1 MSSESFTISKKALIT
16 LIAASIVVIISLG
29 IRQTF
34 GLFYFDFNTD
44 LDISI
49 SHFGFVMGLQLL
61 LWGVFSPLFG
71 VITDKYGGAV
81 AIFIGFVF
89 YLVGVLLFYSGYNT
103 GGYFTLT
110 IGVMIG
116 IGLGSTA
123 IGIPVSVVAK
133 HFPASNRTIATG
145 IVTCAGSFGYF
156 VSPLL
161 VRYSLVETGWEN
173 TLLYFSLLL
182 GLGLVVALF
191 VSTPKIPVGVNQDNN
206 QTAREA
212 LKEAFANKSFIYL
225 TLGFFVCG
233 WHIALVAT
241 HIPTYMADKGL
252 PDWTPAMVLA
262 LIGVFNMAG
271 TITSGYLATRY
282 SKKKIL
288 SAIYLLRGVSI
299 IYFIF
304 LPPSIFNSV
313 VFGVTFGFLWL
324 STVPPTNG
332 LVAHIFGTK
341 YVGLLYGI
349 VFVSHQIGS
358 FLGAYLGGV
367 FYELNGNFD
376 YAWYGSIALSLF
388 AGLIHLPIVE
398 KAIERTQLS
407 SFNCFLYY
415 R

>member
-182 GLGLVVALF
+182 GLGLLVALF

-282 SKKKIL
+282 TKKKIL

-332 LVAHIFGTK
+332 IVAHIFGTK

-398 KAIERTQLS
+398 KAIERTQPA
-407 SFNCFLYY
+407 
-415 R
+415 

>member
-212 LKEAFANKSFIYL
+212 LREAFANKSFIYL

-288 SAIYLLRGVSI
+288 SSIYLLRGVSI

-332 LVAHIFGTK
+332 IVAHIFGTK

-376 YAWYGSIALSLF
+376 YAWYGSIALSIF

-398 KAIERTQLS
+398 KAIERTQPA
-407 SFNCFLYY
+407 
-415 R
+415 

>member
-1 MSSESFTISKKALIT
+1 MSSEIFSINKKALIT
-16 LIAASIVVIISLG
+16 LIAASVVVIISLG

-34 GLFYFDFNTD
+34 GLFFFDFNVD

-61 LWGVFSPLFG
+61 LWGIFSPLFG
-71 VITDKYGGAV
+71 YITDKYGGAI
-81 AIFIGFVF
+81 AIFIGFLF
-89 YLVGVLLFYSGYNT
+89 YLAGVLLFYSGLNT
-103 GGYFTLT
+103 GYYFTLT
-110 IGVMIG
+110 IGVLIG
-116 IGLGSTA
+116 VGLGSTA

-161 VRYSLVETGWEN
+161 VRYSLIETGWEN
-173 TLLYFSLLL
+173 TLIYFSLLL
-182 GLGLVVALF
+182 GLGLIVALF
-191 VSTPKIPVGVNQDNN
+191 VSTPKVPVGVDQDNK

-212 LKEAFANKSFIYL
+212 LKEAFENKSFIYL

-241 HIPTYMADKGL
+241 HIPTYMMDKGM
-252 PDWTPAMVLA
+252 PEWTAAMILA
-262 LIGVFNMAG
+262 LIGIFNMLG
-271 TITSGYLATRY
+271 TITSGYLSTRY

-332 LVAHIFGTK
+332 IVGHIFGTK

-358 FLGAYLGGV
+358 FLGAYLGGI
-367 FYELNGNFD
+367 FYEINGNFD
-376 YAWYGSIALSLF
+376 YAWYVSIALSIF
-388 AGLIHLPIVE
+388 AGVIHLPIIE
-398 KAIERTQLS
+398 KAIERTQPA
-407 SFNCFLYY
+407 
-415 R
+415 

>member
-1 MSSESFTISKKALIT
+1 MNSENFIINKKALIT
-16 LIAASIVVIISLG
+16 LIAASLVVIISLG

-61 LWGVFSPLFG
+61 LWGVFSPIFG
-71 VITDKYGGAV
+71 YITDKYGGAI
-81 AIFIGFVF
+81 AIIIGFLF
-89 YLVGVLLFYSGYNT
+89 YLAGVLLFNSGFNSNA
-103 GGYFTLT
+103 YFTLT
-110 IGVMIG
+110 IGILIG

-173 TLLYFSLLL
+173 TLFYFCFLL
-182 GLGLVVALF
+182 GLGLIVALF
-191 VSTPKIPVGVNQDNN
+191 VSTPKISQGVNQNNN
-206 QTAREA
+206 QTAKEA
-212 LKEAFANKSFIYL
+212 LKEAFKNKSYIYL

-262 LIGVFNMAG
+262 LIGAFNMVG

-282 SKKKIL
+282 SKKIIL

-304 LPPSIFNSV
+304 LPPSVFNSV

-332 LVAHIFGTK
+332 IVAHIFGTK
-341 YVGLLYGI
+341 YVALLYGI

-367 FYELNGNFD
+367 FYELTGNFD
-376 YAWYGSIALSLF
+376 YAWYGSIALSIF

-398 KAIERTQLS
+398 KAIERTQPA
-407 SFNCFLYY
+407 
-415 R
+415 

>member
-1 MSSESFTISKKALIT
+1 MSSENFTISKKALIT

-34 GLFYFDFNTD
+34 GLFYFDFNID

-89 YLVGVLLFYSGYNT
+89 YLVGVLFFYSGFNT

-173 TLLYFSLLL
+173 TLLYFCLLL
-182 GLGLVVALF
+182 GVGLVVSLF

-241 HIPTYMADKGL
+241 FIPTYIMDKGL
-252 PDWTPAMVLA
+252 PNWTATAILS
-262 LIGVFNMAG
+262 LIGLFNIFG
-271 TITSGYLATRY
+271 TLTTGYLSTKY
-282 SKKKIL
+282 SKKNIL
-288 SAIYLLRGVSI
+288 SIVYFARGVSLT
-299 IYFIF
+299 YFIF
-304 LPPSIFNSV
+304 MPPSVINALIFGS
-313 VFGVTFGFLWL
+313 TFGFVWL
-324 STVPPTNG
+324 ATVPPTNG
-332 LVAHIFGTK
+332 IVAHIFGTK
-341 YVGLLYGI
+341 YIALLYGF

-358 FLGAYLGGV
+358 FLGAFLGGL
-367 FYELNGNFD
+367 FYDMYGSFD
-376 YAWYGSIALSLF
+376 IAWYLSIALSLF
-388 AGLIHLPIVE
+388 AGLIHLPIRE
-398 KAIERTQLS
+398 KTIDRTQIA
-407 SFNCFLYY
+407 
-415 R
+415 

>member
-89 YLVGVLLFYSGYNT
+89 YLIGVLLFYSGYNT

-332 LVAHIFGTK
+332 IVAHIFGTK

-398 KAIERTQLS
+398 KAIERTQPA
-407 SFNCFLYY
+407 
-415 R
+415 